1 MDEVG
6 AEVAVFLVWG
16 GVESGRNVKEGGMQ
30 RRMSAVLAASLLMSH
45 GAFAKNKNG
54 KALPDYILR
63 AHTVAVMIDPNAGM
77 SVDDPQANVVAR
89 KDVETALLNWG
100 RFLPVVSAQGADLV
114 IVIRK
119 GHGRM
124 ADETISVPPQDN
136 NRPAVVSPMDHGAS
150 VGAQHGTQQG
160 PIGSGFPDAS
170 SARPQMEVGAVD
182 DSFVVYAGDSKDPM
196 DGPAG
201 WRYTA
206 KDGLRSHNV
215 PAVEEF
221 RKAVAEADKV
231 AAAKNP

>member
-1 MDEVG
+1 MRKRVSG
-6 AEVAVFLVWG
+6 AVAVGLVVVAG
-16 GVESGRNVKEGGMQ
+16 L
-30 RRMSAVLAASLLMSH
+30 LANGAS
-45 GAFAKNKNG
+45 AKNKND
-54 KALPDYILR
+54 KVLPDYILR
-63 AHTVAVMIDPNAGM
+63 AHTVAVMIDPNAGV
-77 SVDDPQANVVAR
+77 SVDDPRANQVAQ
-89 KDVETALLNWG
+89 KDVETALSNWG
-100 RFLPVVSAQGADLV
+100 RFMPVVSAQGADLI

-124 ADETISVPPQDN
+124 VDDTISVPSQDN
-136 NRPAVVSPMDHGAS
+136 NRPGMINPMDHGAS
-150 VGAQHGTQQG
+150 VGAQHGTQPG
-160 PIGSGFPDAS
+160 AIGSGLPDAS

-182 DSFVVYAGDSKDPM
+182 DSFVVYNGDSKDPM

-221 RKAVAEADKV
+221 RKAVAAADKA

>member
-1 MDEVG
+1 MRRRASGV
-6 AEVAVFLVWG
+6 VAVGLLVMAG
-16 GVESGRNVKEGGMQ
+16 L
-30 RRMSAVLAASLLMSH
+30 LAK
-45 GAFAKNKNG
+45 GALAKNKND
-54 KALPDYILR
+54 KVLPDYILR
-63 AHTVAVMIDPNAGM
+63 AHTVAVMIDPNAGV
-77 SVDDPQANVVAR
+77 SADDPQANVVAQ
-89 KDVETALLNWG
+89 KDVEKALLNWG
-100 RFLPVVSAQGADLV
+100 RFMPVISGQGADLI

-124 ADETISVPPQDN
+124 VDDTISVPPQDN
-136 NRPAVVSPMDHGAS
+136 NRPGMINPMDHGVS

-160 PIGSGFPDAS
+160 PPDAS

-182 DSFVVYAGDSKDPM
+182 DSFVVYEGDSRDPLN
-196 DGPAG
+196 GPVG

-221 RKAVAEADKV
+221 RKAVAAAEKA